1 VKTKQPLS
9 LLIIF
14 LVIFPCFSSSLISG
28 PKKLIYLDA
37 AVLPAGKLT
46 SWRNLGTLGGSFV
59 PVFRGLP
66 SVENLKEQKAV
77 NLSGNDV
84 LLRSTFSP
92 PSILNGKRPFTVLA
106 KVYVPELAQRRT
118 ILTWSQEPEKSAV
131 FSLGKGRDAAFYNSE
146 KIKTGYTSGFPEAG
160 KWHLLAFIYDKQ
172 RIRIYVDGWFNA
184 EASGALEIKPDKVF
198 YLGGQTASGLPLPLD
213 PFNGYLAS
221 LEILDTAFNPLEVW
235 NRSGHQEAIPVYPAQ
250 GEILEALN
258 VSIRWERGDER
269 AVSFAVYF
277 SNNREEVERSQKKAF
292 KGSFAGD
299 TRTYNVLKLEPDNSY
314 FWRVDQLNSEGKV
327 LQPGIV
333 RSFQVDDGSAR
344 NPVPHHL
351 HGSASRDLKRLVWT
365 HGPWASSQDIY
376 FTPDRKKMEKGKPVL
391 RELRPGMDFFFIP
404 EKSLKYGQTYYW
416 QVVTKNNQ
424 AAESPGQVWS
434 FRIQDPPEDEDL
446 TFFIASDLHYGGTVN
461 ARKINKMMV
470 KAMNSLPG
478 QPFPQEFGVKGRV
491 HTPRG
496 VVILGDIVDD
506 GAASDVVKIWQEYAE
521 DYGLR
526 GDKLLAFP
534 VFEGF
539 GENDG
544 PSTGLVRTN
553 LKNRN
558 RLRSG
563 LKSISADG
571 LHYSWDWG
579 KVHFVQLNIYPG
591 TLGEEYL
598 NIWRRRF
605 AGDARYPKHSLE
617 FLVEDLRRNVGSSS
631 RPVVIFQHYGFDSWG
646 ETWWTQ
652 KERNAFLQ
660 AIEPYNVVAIF
671 WGHSHVA
678 QGFSWNGIKTWCS
691 GTTNNDPEP
700 GVFLVVKIKTGRRSG
715 QMIVATRGID
725 GWVSAEKVSFPMK
738 KVQKK

>member
-1 VKTKQPLS
+1 
-9 LLIIF
+9 
-14 LVIFPCFSSSLISG
+14 
-28 PKKLIYLDA
+28 LIYLDA
-37 AVLPAGKLT
+37 AVLPAGKLR
-46 SWRNLGTLGGSFV
+46 SWKNLGTLGGSFI

-66 SVENLKEQKAV
+66 SVEDLKEQKAV
-77 NLSGNDV
+77 NLSGIDV
-84 LLRSTFSP
+84 LLRSTFAP
-92 PSILNGKRPFTVLA
+92 PNVLNGKRPFTVLVKA
-106 KVYVPELAQRRT
+106 YVPELAQRRT
-118 ILTWSQEPEKSAV
+118 ILTWSQESEKSAV
-131 FSLGKGRDAAFYNSE
+131 FGLGKGRDAAFYNSDM
-146 KIKTGYTSGFPEAG
+146 IRTGYTSGFPEAG
-160 KWHLLAFIYDKQ
+160 KWHSLAFVYDAQ
-172 RIRIYVDGWFNA
+172 MVRVYVDGWFNA
-184 EASGALEIKPDKVF
+184 EAKGPLQIKPDKVF
-198 YLGGQTASGLPLPLD
+198 YIGGQAASGLPLPVD

-221 LEILDTAFNPLEVW
+221 LEILDAALTPLEIW
-235 NRSGHQEAIPVYPAQ
+235 NRAGHREAIPDYPAE
-250 GEILEALN
+250 GEILEALT
-258 VSIRWERGDER
+258 VSIKWQKGDEK

-277 SNNREEVERSQKKAF
+277 SNNRQEVERGHKNAF
-292 KGSFAGD
+292 KGNFAGGV
-299 TRTYNVLKLEPDNSY
+299 RTYDVFKLEPGNSY
-314 FWRVDQLNSEGKV
+314 FWRVDQLNREGKV
-327 LQPGIV
+327 FQPGIV
-333 RSFQVDDGSAR
+333 RSFKVDEGSAR

-351 HGSASRDLKRLVWT
+351 HGSVSRDLKRLVWT
-365 HGPWASSQDIY
+365 HGPWASSQDFY
-376 FTPDRKKMEKGKPVL
+376 FSPERKKLERGKPVFKDL
-391 RELRPGMDFFFIP
+391 KPGMDYFFIP
-404 EKSLKYGQTYYW
+404 EKALKHKQTYYW
-416 QVVTKNNQ
+416 QLVTKNKQ
-424 AAESPGQVWS
+424 GTESAGEVWS
-434 FRIQDPPEDEDL
+434 FRVQDPPDDDDL

-461 ARKINKMMV
+461 SRKINKMMV
-470 KAMNSLPG
+470 RAMNALPG

-506 GAASDVVKIWQEYAE
+506 GAASDVVKTWQEYAE

-534 VFEGF
+534 VYEGF
-539 GENDG
+539 GEHDG

-563 LKSISADG
+563 LRSISADA

-660 AIEPYNVVAIF
+660 AIEPYNVVAVF

-678 QGFSWNGIKTWCS
+678 QGFSWGGIKTWCS

-700 GVFLVVKIKTGRRSG
+700 GVFLVVKIKTGRRNG

-725 GWVSAEKVSFPMK
+725 GWVSAEKVSFRMK